1 MMPASST
8 LRCLPGRNLRF
19 VSNISLP
26 LNSYLSTD
34 VRDVPTG
41 GQQEHRGHA
50 GRPGQGPSC
59 HGKGTFLVFSLSP
72 SVSTVYDAKYFF
84 HQANIV
90 RRCGW
95 RISEEGGMI
104 HHQEI
109 FRAGGMTRLDFLIFA
124 LSVVGGHYKKHRAHR
139 GGLKQ

>member
-1 MMPASST
+1 MFLLEDSKSIVDMLVAQGKDRAAMEKELSWYFHSAPQSPQSIMQ
-8 LRCLPGRNLRF
+8 
-19 VSNISLP
+19 NI
-26 LNSYLSTD
+26 
-34 VRDVPTG
+34 
-41 GQQEHRGHA
+41 
-50 GRPGQGPSC
+50 
-59 HGKGTFLVFSLSP
+59 
-72 SVSTVYDAKYFF
+72 F

-90 RRCGW
+90 QRCGW

-109 FRAGGMTRLDFLIFA
+109 FRAGGMTRLDFFIIA